1 MGDFRLIRRSLIL
14 IDAQS
19 VTEDSLIPRI
29 EDGDEIDISRVR
41 WVLVIEKEVRGTERP
56 HAAPVR

>member
-1 MGDFRLIRRSLIL
+1 MIRGSHTL

-19 VTEDSLIPRI
+19 AIEDSLIPRI

-41 WVLVIEKEVRGTERP
+41 WVLVIEKEV
-56 HAAPVR
+56 